1 MYSFSNKI
9 IKEKKLAENMEK
21 IVGKSL
27 QRIFDDITAS
37 HAKTASRNDFEND
50 LKKYFNYIYS
60 FQRH

>member
-1 MYSFSNKI
+1 
-9 IKEKKLAENMEK
+9 MEK
-21 IVGKSL
+21 MVGKFL

-37 HAKTASRNDFEND
+37 HAKTASRNYFENE